1 MNATTANPVNTIKH
15 TTHTPATAGEVQEL
29 VATLPK
35 LLPHGAQTK
44 PPLLNTRAEQEV
56 ARLDM
61 TRLTGIIEY
70 DPGEYT
76 FTAYAG
82 TPLTEITAALAEYGQ
97 TMPFDPPLVQRGATL
112 GGTIAAG
119 ISGSGRY
126 RYGGLRDF
134 ILGVHFVD
142 GQGRL
147 VRGGGKVVKN
157 AAGFDLPKLMVGSMG
172 RLGVL
177 ISASFK
183 VFPAPLAT
191 ATLHAP
197 LPSLEQAVAAMT
209 KLMGGPYDLEALDL
223 LPQDTGTSVTL
234 LARIGGPTDVL
245 SARMERLRTLVGS
258 GDAVMDD
265 QPLWDEAR
273 EFTWTQKDVLLVKV
287 PTTPHTLTAL
297 DHALR
302 AANAQRRYAVGGN
315 VAWVAWPQPWAACDQ
330 LLTSLGSSGLIL
342 RGDSPRALIGAA
354 GQSTFLSRI
363 RTALDPSHRFLDYE

>member
-1 MNATTANPVNTIKH
+1 MNATTANPVY
-15 TTHTPATAGEVQEL
+15 TTHAPATAGEIQEL

-44 PPLLNTRAEQEV
+44 PSLLNTRADQDV

-61 TRLTGIIEY
+61 TKLTGIIEY

-82 TPLTEITAALAEYGQ
+82 TPLTEITAALAEHGQ
-97 TMPFDPPLVQRGATL
+97 TMPFDPPLVQSGATL

-134 ILGVHFVD
+134 ILGVNFVD

-191 ATLHAP
+191 ATLRVS
-197 LPSLEQAVAAMT
+197 LLSLELAVAAMI

-223 LPQDTGTSVTL
+223 LPEDVGDAGKSVTL
-234 LARIGGPTDVL
+234 LARIGGPADVL
-245 SARMERLRTLVGS
+245 TARLARLQTLVGG

-265 QPLWDEAR
+265 LALWDEAR
-273 EFTWTQKDVLLVKV
+273 EFTWANKGTLLIRV

-302 AANAQRRYAVGGN
+302 AANAQRRYAAGGN
-315 VAWVAWPQPWAACDQ
+315 VAWVAWPQPWEACDQ
-330 LLTSLGSSGLIL
+330 RLTTLGNSGLIL
-342 RGDSPRALIGAA
+342 RGDSPRALIGTSV
-354 GQSTFLSRI
+354 QSTFLDRI